1 MKEGKQKMKTK
12 ELTVS
17 EIEKIEADYRE
28 FEGQSEDIYLQK
40 SRIKEIYQNT
50 EENER

>member
-1 MKEGKQKMKTK
+1 MKTK

-28 FEGQSEDIYLQK
+28 SEGYSEDCYIEK
-40 SRIKEIYQNT
+40 SRIKEIYQIT
-50 EENER
+50 KKWD